1 VPLNAGCLIQVTFPT
16 YITLGPQLTSVI
28 AFGLPNAQRTMEGV
42 LDYATN
48 SYTITNGCP
57 AYRDNTNTAIII
69 FSSITNPFF

>member
-1 VPLNAGCLIQVTFPT
+1 
-16 YITLGPQLTSVI
+16 VI
-28 AFGLPNAQRTMEGV
+28 AFGLPNAQRTMEGT